1 MTSDDTRSPEEIERE
16 IERERASLS
25 DTLDDLQSRFSIEH
39 LARQFSDQF
48 REHGGDIGRSVSD
61 AVKRNP
67 MALALTGVGLAWLM
81 MSDKTGEPDRSSVA
95 ARRGWP
101 YRNST
106 DDDDFAET
114 GTPRVTARSDR
125 DLAYGSGQSRSQ
137 TGTDEWLGRPSS
149 YVTRRRDL
157 PAWAQRDERGDGA
170 IGGARDFA
178 SNTKHGV
185 KDAASSATDAARN
198 AGATVTDKAQ
208 NAASALADAGRSVAD
223 SARDMAGSASD
234 KARDVSNRLYEGT
247 EMLADDAR
255 ERVVAAR
262 RRAVEASEAAM
273 RLARRGSDRAV
284 DLFEEQ
290 PLIGGAIAL
299 ALGAAL
305 AAALPRTRMED
316 DYLGAQSDQ
325 LMDEAERIFEEEKQK
340 LSKVAEAATD
350 EAKSMAAD
358 VKAKAERVAKTAVDQ
373 AKESGSKI
381 ADAAQ
386 TEADKQDLGNVKKN
400 S

>member
-1 MTSDDTRSPEEIERE
+1 
-16 IERERASLS
+16 
-25 DTLDDLQSRFSIEH
+25 
-39 LARQFSDQF
+39 
-48 REHGGDIGRSVSD
+48 
-61 AVKRNP
+61 
-67 MALALTGVGLAWLM
+67 
-81 MSDKTGEPDRSSVA
+81 
-95 ARRGWP
+95 
-101 YRNST
+101 
-106 DDDDFAET
+106 
-114 GTPRVTARSDR
+114 
-125 DLAYGSGQSRSQ
+125 
-137 TGTDEWLGRPSS
+137 
-149 YVTRRRDL
+149 
-157 PAWAQRDERGDGA
+157 
-170 IGGARDFA
+170 
-178 SNTKHGV
+178 
-185 KDAASSATDAARN
+185 
-198 AGATVTDKAQ
+198 
-208 NAASALADAGRSVAD
+208 
-223 SARDMAGSASD
+223 
-234 KARDVSNRLYEGT
+234 
-247 EMLADDAR
+247 
-255 ERVVAAR
+255 
-262 RRAVEASEAAM
+262 
-273 RLARRGSDRAV
+273 V